1 MGISSFECY
10 LFAYRSFFSLFLH
23 FHFLCYSA
31 DVYIVSLH
39 ISHYLWNFDTE
50 SIITLSI
57 RIFLMLVLSF
67 NIFSDVWFHVREKE
81 RLYLPTPYLLFTGCH
96 ILSLQNAIYPWNSY
110 SFAEKKFTSIP
121 RKKTHQNYL
130 FSNLSNK
137 QTKKGGCQL
146 QFYFRS
152 QFIWKWFVFCTLQMI
167 VDKTPS
173 RSSLRLRFYR
183 QML

>member
-39 ISHYLWNFDTE
+39 ISHYLWYFDTE

-110 SFAEKKFTSIP
+110 SFAEKNSLQFPGKNTPKLFVFKFVKQTNEKRRLPTSILLP
-121 RKKTHQNYL
+121 FTVHLKMVRLLHIAN
-130 FSNLSNK
+130 
-137 QTKKGGCQL
+137 
-146 QFYFRS
+146 
-152 QFIWKWFVFCTLQMI
+152 
-167 VDKTPS
+167 DS
-173 RSSLRLRFYR
+173 R
-183 QML
+183 

>member
-121 RKKTHQNYL
+121 RKKHTKIICFQICQT
-130 FSNLSNK
+130 NK
-137 QTKKGGCQL
+137 RKKEVANFNFTSVHSSFENGSSFAHC
-146 QFYFRS
+146 
-152 QFIWKWFVFCTLQMI
+152 KW
-167 VDKTPS
+167 
-173 RSSLRLRFYR
+173 
-183 QML
+183 